1 MNKVKKELAESNKIS
16 QNVIISGLKKLGSS
30 EAEIASNDTKEVDR
44 PFMALNI
51 SRDDVISQ
59 KRIKTSYEKANL
71 IQIEFRSSSDRMKAL
86 RESTKLRNNPDFQ
99 NVYINRDKTRSEMLL
114 DKELRVE
121 RSKRNATLEE
131 QDEEGRPLGSD
142 NGKKFYW
149 GIRFDELR
157 RIFV

>member
-1 MNKVKKELAESNKIS
+1 
-16 QNVIISGLKKLGSS
+16 
-30 EAEIASNDTKEVDR
+30 
-44 PFMALNI
+44 
-51 SRDDVISQ
+51 
-59 KRIKTSYEKANL
+59 
-71 IQIEFRSSSDRMKAL
+71 MKAL

-99 NVYINRDKTRSEMLL
+99 NVYINRDKTRSERLL

-131 QDEEGRPLGSD
+131 QDEEGRHLGSY

-149 GIRFDELR
+149 GIRFGELR